1 MVRIIV
7 ASAAIAFIDGVRIAF
22 IEAEIFVSTTF
33 AATAGAL
40 RLAGLRDT
48 AVARGGRDGLAAARR
63 LALADG
69 FLTDLRADLLDFF
82 RTPAAVLA
90 DRLADLA
97 DALLMTRVI

>member
-1 MVRIIV
+1 MRIIV

-22 IEAEIFVSTTF
+22 TEVEIFVSTTF
-33 AATAGAL
+33 AAMAGAL
-40 RLAGLRDT
+40 RLACLR
-48 AVARGGRDGLAAARR
+48 AGGAARDGRDCLAAARR

-90 DRLADLA
+90 DRPADLA
-97 DALLMTRVI
+97 DALLMARAI